1 MGKQKTIAGA
11 TKVVAKAES
20 AKQVENPVLE
30 IIPESLVKQHLRG
43 TGLPRFTYLFKD
55 ESKLTAEMKKA
66 CTVDQDGKFRVW
78 LPAQNLTGKVIFYR
92 PSWADKRELPQDYRT
107 FGNADDESTKFE
119 RTSTFIKDK
128 EAAIA
133 AAVSAGLLS
142 AKEGKERMKS
152 LKDMAFRRLGI

>member
-1 MGKQKTIAGA
+1 MGKERKIAGA
-11 TKVVAKAES
+11 VKVTAKAES
-20 AKQVENPVLE
+20 KVENPILE
-30 IIPESLVKQHLRG
+30 IIQESLVKQHLRG

-66 CTVDQDGKFRVW
+66 CTQDKDGKFRVW
-78 LPAQNLTGKVIFYR
+78 LPAENLTGKVIFYR
-92 PSWADKRELPQDYRT
+92 PSWADKRELPADYKT

-133 AAVSAGLLS
+133 AAVSAGLIS
-142 AKEGKERMKS
+142 SKEGKERLKA
-152 LKDMAFRRLGI
+152 LKDSAFRRLGI